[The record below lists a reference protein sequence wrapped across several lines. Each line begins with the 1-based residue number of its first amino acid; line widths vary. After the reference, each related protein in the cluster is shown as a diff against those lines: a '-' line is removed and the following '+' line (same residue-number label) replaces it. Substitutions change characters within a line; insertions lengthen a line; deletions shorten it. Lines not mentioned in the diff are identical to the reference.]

1 MNNDGSAGLIL
12 LILVAIPYF
21 IPSIVAISRGMHNKG
36 SIIVV
41 NVFLGWTLIGWV
53 VALAMACGG
62 KKSVDAGTLTYTP
75 PPSNLPPP
83 NSGFDLHY
91 CVICGMELVQV
102 GQSTK
107 KGAYGWCVICKKN
120 RSARL

>member
-1 MNNDGSAGLIL
+1 MMNSDGSAGLIL

-36 SIIVV
+36 SVIVV

-62 KKSVDAGTLTYTP
+62 KKSGQGNTVVYTP

-83 NSGFDLHY
+83 RVD
-91 CVICGMELVQV
+91 
-102 GQSTK
+102 
-107 KGAYGWCVICKKN
+107 
-120 RSARL
+120 

>member
-1 MNNDGSAGLIL
+1 MMNSDGSAGLIL

-62 KKSVDAGTLTYTP
+62 KKSGEANTFSYTP

-83 NSGFDLHY
+83 RMD
-91 CVICGMELVQV
+91 
-102 GQSTK
+102 
-107 KGAYGWCVICKKN
+107 
-120 RSARL
+120 